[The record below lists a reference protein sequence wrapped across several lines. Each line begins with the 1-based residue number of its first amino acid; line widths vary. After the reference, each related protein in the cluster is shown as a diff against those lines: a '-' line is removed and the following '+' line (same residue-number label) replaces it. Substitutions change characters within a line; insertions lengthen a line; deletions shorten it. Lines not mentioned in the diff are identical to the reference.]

1 MPEIRRMVEV
11 LVRGPHEREA
21 ARRAVAEILRC
32 SAAEVGWAT
41 DTGGTKH
48 ALDIFVRGTGFRTQV
63 TLSLEAGSDSPVKTD
78 LDLARALADKFKEDA
93 LLLADPTAP
102 GMEPFHGL
110 LARPGGRVYR
120 VPLRELPPDG
130 MGIDEE
136 TGSWQE
142 WILRA

>member
-41 DTGGTKH
+41 DAVGTKH
-48 ALDIFVRGTGFRTQV
+48 ALDHALREDGFRTQV
-63 TLSLEAGSDSPVKTD
+63 TLSLDAGADSPVKTD
-78 LDLARALADKFKEDA
+78 LDLARALAGKFTEDA
-93 LLLADPTAP
+93 LVLADPTVP

-110 LARPGGRVYR
+110 LARPDGRVYR
-120 VPLRELPPDG
+120 VPLRELDSGG
-130 MGIDEE
+130 MAIDEDPA
-136 TGSWQE
+136 SWKE